1 MWLAKTALALA
12 TTLGV
17 LQGIP
22 VDDEQTE
29 VPRGA
34 SLLMTNAKHDFRE
47 LAQDVLKSQPGN
59 ARVIAPAVRNAI
71 VAALASEGIG
81 IGDELQTEQYGSVVS
96 IDVIAPEGHRN
107 VLAVVVELSIPCG
120 SDAAL
125 FVFRH
130 DADWRLVYEREEDD
144 YEAISGALGSFTW
157 KISPP
162 DAQGRFLVVTS
173 SITPWCSSSWHQ
185 LRYQVD
191 RIEPGR
197 SEPVPIDRAEFT
209 SYGWDAELEATANS
223 YSIDFAGSSFDPS
236 VLVRPYVLRY
246 VVDGNQPVRV
256 DPIAGSPRDFVE
268 ELLSMSGDVA
278 ARWSDVEADALDA
291 ARPGRD
297 GYDELGPAARCAD
310 DRWQV
315 RIDHYDETGFE
326 SFVSTYFIVTKSK
339 GTYRLREIT
348 HEPAGDCA
356 ASDTIASRE

>member
-22 VDDEQTE
+22 VGDEQTE

-34 SLLMTNAKHDFRE
+34 SFLMTNAKHDLRE
-47 LAQDVLKSQPGN
+47 LAQEALKSQPGN
-59 ARVIAPAVRNAI
+59 AREIAPSVRNAM
-71 VAALASEGIG
+71 VAALASERIG

-96 IDVIAPEGHRN
+96 VDVIAPEGHRN
-107 VLAVVVELSIPCG
+107 LLAVVVELSIPCG

-173 SITPWCSSSWHQ
+173 SITPWCSSAWHQ

-191 RIEPGR
+191 RVEPGR
-197 SEPVPIDRAEFT
+197 SEAFPIDRAEFT
-209 SYGWDAELEATANS
+209 SYQWDVELEATADS
-223 YSIDFAGSSFDPS
+223 YSIHFDGSSFDPAI
-236 VLVRPYVLRY
+236 LVRAYQLHY
-246 VVDGNQPVRV
+246 VVDGDQPVRV
-256 DPIAGSPRDFVE
+256 DPIASSPRDFVE
-268 ELLSMSGDVA
+268 ELLSMSSDTA
-278 ARWSDVEADALDA
+278 ARWSDVDPAVVDESVPD
-291 ARPGRD
+291 PD
-297 GYDELGPAARCAD
+297 GFNEFGETVRVSGDT
-310 DRWQV
+310 WQV
-315 RIDHYDETGFE
+315 RIDHYSGADFET
-326 SFVSTYFIVTKSK
+326 FVSIYFIVAESN
-339 GTYRLREIT
+339 GAYRLREIRRGT
-348 HEPAGDCA
+348 
-356 ASDTIASRE
+356 DTIASRE